1 MKGFI
6 KRFYSR
12 WQREYLIDLRESHKM
27 KVKTKQIKINIGDVV
42 CIFEEGIKRRNRKK
56 GKIARV
62 INSKSDVVG

>member
-1 MKGFI
+1 
-6 KRFYSR
+6 
-12 WQREYLIDLRESHKM
+12 M

-56 GKIARV
+56 GKIAIV